1 MTGIGIDTGG
11 TCTDAVI
18 YDLDTKQV
26 LASAKSATTHE
37 RLEIGIGESLGKLP
51 AGLVRQASYI
61 SLSTTLA
68 TNACVEN
75 KGGRVCLIFIRR
87 GPENGGGKLSGL
99 RLRRDGLHAVPGR
112 GSGEGDRAGLG
123 SFRGNDSGDLS
134 CL

>member
-51 AGLVRQASYI
+51 AGLVRQGF
-61 SLSTTLA
+61 
-68 TNACVEN
+68 VHFPVHHPGD
-75 KGGRVCLIFIRR
+75 KCLC
-87 GPENGGGKLSGL
+87 GK
-99 RLRRDGLHAVPGR
+99 
-112 GSGEGDRAGLG
+112 
-123 SFRGNDSGDLS
+123 
-134 CL
+134 